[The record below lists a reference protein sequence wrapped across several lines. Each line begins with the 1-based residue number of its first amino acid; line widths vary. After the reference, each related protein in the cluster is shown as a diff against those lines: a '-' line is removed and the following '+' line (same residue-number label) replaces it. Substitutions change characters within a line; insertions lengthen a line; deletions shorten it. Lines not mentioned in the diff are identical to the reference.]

1 LTKQFQGL
9 KINYIE
15 KGAGRDLLLLHGWG
29 SNIKL
34 FQHIIDCMEKSH
46 RVIALDMPGFGG
58 SDEPPCSW
66 NLDNYVDFVIAFA
79 KEMNCKDLVLLGHS
93 FGGRIIIKMANRKD
107 LPFTISKI
115 VLTGSAR
122 ILPPKTMKK
131 RLKIFIYKT
140 GKKLLSLPP
149 VKALFPEALEQLQ
162 KRSGSSDY
170 RNASP
175 VMRETLVKVVNEDL
189 KPLLPSIKY
198 PTLLIWGDAD
208 NVTPISDAK
217 CMEELIPDAGLVIVK
232 GGSHYAFAEQPFFV
246 NKVLQAFLN
255 D

>member
-1 LTKQFQGL
+1 
-9 KINYIE
+9 
-15 KGAGRDLLLLHGWG
+15 
-29 SNIKL
+29 
-34 FQHIIDCMEKSH
+34 MEKSH

-115 VLTGSAR
+115 VLTGSAG

>member
-1 LTKQFQGL
+1 
-9 KINYIE
+9 
-15 KGAGRDLLLLHGWG
+15 
-29 SNIKL
+29 
-34 FQHIIDCMEKSH
+34 MEKSH

-115 VLTGSAR
+115 VLTGSAG

-208 NVTPISDAK
+208 NVTPISDAR